1 MFNYIKKFRYI
12 LRNFLTAIITPIHFS
27 IYSGHFLSSILG
39 KAVTSKGKPL
49 LWFTYPAIDFLTTK
63 DFSSSDILE
72 FGGGQS
78 TLFWLSKA
86 KSVTTFE
93 TDIIWKNRIDKLSK
107 GDMKLKLLLAPDDDS
122 QIEYANNFLKSNQ
135 KLFDVIIIDGMD
147 RSSLFSLAINFIK
160 DDGMII
166 CDNAEGYDFYNAW
179 QEHPNFMRIDFSG
192 HGPGILH
199 PHTTS
204 ILFKNKCKFTN
215 ITNPIFIQKYKQKN
229 INLL

>member
-1 MFNYIKKFRYI
+1 MVNYIKKTRSI
-12 LRNFLTAIITPIHFS
+12 LRNFLIAIITPIHFS
-27 IYSGHFLSSILG
+27 IYTGHFLSSLLG
-39 KAVTSKGKPL
+39 KAVSAKGKPI
-49 LWFTYPAIDFLTTK
+49 LWFTFPAIDFLTSK

-93 TDIIWKNRIDKLSK
+93 TDIMWKNKIEKLSN
-107 GDMKLKLLLAPDDDS
+107 GDSKLNLLFTPDNHN
-122 QIEYANNFLKSNQ
+122 QIDYVNNFLKKNQ
-135 KLFDVIIIDGMD
+135 RSFDIIVIDGMD
-147 RSSLFSLAINFIK
+147 RSSLFSLAVDYVT

-166 CDNAEGYDFYNAW
+166 CDNAEGYDFYKAW
-179 QEHPNFMRIDFSG
+179 QEHPSFMRIDFSG

-204 ILFKNKCKFTN
+204 ILFKKNCKFTN
-215 ITNPIFIQKYKQKN
+215 IVNPIFIQKYKYKK
-229 INLL
+229 I